1 MTPRRP
7 RNTCPHGDVG
17 RPYPVV
23 STPGWPLG
31 KDTEFDEA
39 LERLEQA
46 LTACE
51 GVFTASIEQLTADDV
66 MKALKSV
73 PLPHRGAVFKP
84 LGLNMKPRQIT
95 RQMSQDTR
103 ALLVRGNEHD
113 VRHAVSALTMKV
125 ATDVE
130 HAALGESEVDP
141 AATWGGPLCRVAT
154 WSSHLTS
161 VKDSRVWLWAS
172 QQSWFVPE
180 GLINVELDIIA
191 GAARRVVDASTDF
204 DGDRALEPAAS
215 AAVDKQELQEKNGA
229 DLRAELDSLE
239 SALKDAVKAAQ
250 RITGSMDEG
259 HPPAYDDV
267 VILMHIR
274 QSFDALV
281 SSLNAK
287 GVPAPGD
294 SIEALRTAVDEVS
307 AGELDG
313 ETRSLLE
320 RVCNLTAPSD
330 QPLLVSQLAQAQD
343 EARDLL
349 GRSPWDSLLRQQAES
364 LGLLADLV
372 APETQVASPMELA
385 MRWSQARPNLSFL
398 ALQATHL
405 IVVRSAQLA
414 EPTESTPA
422 PVVPSPSD
430 SMPPPRP
437 EQGEAGASHV
447 VLVPDEEAPVEVLV
461 VEDDAQ
467 ESDGDQTEPSSEQL
481 VVEGVARL
489 IGAERFGLAAVIGV
503 TAGWSDVLPT
513 ALRVAA
519 LATALRYPNGG
530 ISAALRDELVK
541 IEPAEMGD
549 DTPSTLLVVPA
560 LIRIALVTGEPTTG
574 ALLTELA
581 NRLEPN
587 LAEVAEQVGRR
598 ALHGVLI
605 DSGALLALADVA
617 EGERR
622 LSELAEAAS
631 QARGRHR
638 TLRFKRATDISKVWL
653 SGKGI
658 LGKPL
663 SIVERNET
671 GLVDEVAAAIAHLAD
686 GVNVKEEIDLLDR
699 RFQGTSGKPIEG
711 AGRRD
716 LVGLVREVLTP
727 LAEWVSA
734 VQTLTGRDGKSAW
747 STGEVADM
755 RASVLRK
762 GDALFVALNDLEGN
776 NDPLTAAAA
785 KAAAASLRSTFDVL
799 EGVRTLSPAELA
811 PAYVLSAEL
820 AKLSGVALDDSLEQF
835 MPPPDTTLPDLLD
848 AVDRSWDEA
857 VALHIDGGNFDVAR
871 FLLHKASVGQL
882 PAGNLTDSDLRA
894 GAADTA
900 ERAARAALEHELDQF
915 GAVLGRARSDA
926 EISEEQHGELTSLLE
941 GARKRAKGHDL
952 AQVRRMCEDLER
964 LLRDYRAEA
973 RARLDVRLEALKQED
988 RVESGTSDRITTL
1001 MESGQLSTAEELIY
1015 YLEIDEKT
1023 PDISESDDLERFVPA
1038 VPDAL
1043 VRGVTAEL
1051 IACVRSRTVLHAC
1064 RDLDFTQ
1071 LSKTQAELAADT
1083 LNSWLEMSEAEP
1095 AQRNNFG
1102 ERAQLL
1108 PVLRMIGL
1116 ETGSVTKLPDWPR
1129 GRDRRFVEVAVTG
1142 QVGQAIVPAFGS
1154 KLGGR
1159 LRVLLAWGQP
1169 SAELL
1174 MSWADGDTSDESLL
1188 IAHFGTMNMQTRRDL
1203 AVLSVGRTAPIVV
1216 LDDAALA
1223 YLAAHGNGQ
1232 MTAAMNVLLPFS
1244 GVNPY
1249 LQKRGTVSPE
1259 MFYGR
1264 EEERRSVLDPEGTQ
1278 LVFGG
1283 RGLGKSALLHSAAE
1297 YFEKQRKATGEH
1309 VAIYLDLKVVGIRA
1323 DSAKDQNAI
1332 WDALLDK
1339 LRLRGVVPAL
1349 RRNGPRKASRGWV
1362 EQGIREWLKVD
1373 RQRRLLVLLDE
1384 ADQFFEADMPH
1395 FNETAALKSL
1405 GQDNGGR
1412 VKVVFAGLH
1421 SVQRYAKK
1429 ARNAP
1434 FSHMAQ
1440 RPTVIGPL
1448 KPQHAANLL
1457 SRPLAALGF
1466 EFEHQDLVNRILGS
1480 CSYQPFLLQIFANRL
1495 IAVMHARRRDGV
1507 LGVDQP
1513 PYIIVRQDVD
1523 AVVSQADLRADI
1535 GTAFRDTLNLDH
1547 RYGVIAHVLA
1557 HQAHEYGLDA
1567 RLTDKQLRQECQDYW
1582 PEGFGKLDVE
1592 GFRAYLQEMTGLGVL
1607 APNND
1612 GRGWHLRSANVLGM
1626 IGTKADVEAEL
1637 VSAAELSV
1645 PGEFLLLESRQELP
1659 SGNTSP
1665 LTAAQVDD
1673 VLGDHNNQVR
1683 VVLGSRATG
1692 VDLVNEAIEIA
1703 ASVGDRFQ
1711 LPRIGG
1717 RRRDFKE
1724 QLVAGRP
1731 GEWRVVLDDLYNVA
1745 PNEGACLEALE
1756 YAQTLRPLEA
1766 GVTRSAVIIAGPK
1779 QIPLWRKVFE
1789 QEKSGSD
1796 SQRQAVG
1803 VVVLRRYTAA
1813 TLRVWSMDTNM
1824 FTDKD
1829 TRARLLHTTGGW
1841 PVLVDRVQQLVKG
1854 GGEPAS
1860 KPGTDEHE
1868 ALRLVERDLGTVS
1881 GRNKLLSA
1889 AGLTDDERLSR
1900 AFGGILSIGVSE
1912 RFSRGD
1918 LDVAAGFAVDEPEM
1932 EVECLIALQAFNVE
1946 DGLYTPESTLVRCW
1960 PE

>member
-1 MTPRRP
+1 MTSRRS
-7 RNTCPHGDVG
+7 RTTRQHYDAG

-31 KDTEFDEA
+31 ENTELDEA
-39 LERLEQA
+39 LEGLEQA
-46 LTACE
+46 LTASD
-51 GVFTASIEQLTADDV
+51 GVFAESIEQLTAADV

-84 LGLNMKPRQIT
+84 LGLNMTPRQIT
-95 RQMSQDTR
+95 QQMSQDTR
-103 ALLVRGNEHD
+103 ALLIRGNDHG
-113 VRHAVSALTMKV
+113 VRLAASTLTMAV
-125 ATDVE
+125 AADVE
-130 HAALGESEVDP
+130 RASLGETEVDP
-141 AATWGGPLCRVAT
+141 AATWGNRLCRVAT
-154 WSSHLTS
+154 WSSRVVS
-161 VKDSRVWLWAS
+161 VRDARVWLWAS
-172 QQSWFVPE
+172 QQAWFAPE
-180 GLINVELDIIA
+180 GSVNLELGSID
-191 GAARRVVDASTDF
+191 AAAQRVVV
-204 DGDRALEPAAS
+204 AS
-215 AAVDKQELQEKNGA
+215 AAFDGGRGLEPVADAAVGEKEQQEETGVDLLVEIDG
-229 DLRAELDSLE
+229 LE
-239 SALKDAVKAAQ
+239 STFEDAVKAAQ
-250 RITGSMDEG
+250 RITESLDAGR
-259 HPPAYDDV
+259 PPAHEDV
-267 VILMHIR
+267 GVLTHAR
-274 QSFDALV
+274 RSFEAFASAL
-281 SSLNAK
+281 SAK
-287 GVPAPGD
+287 GIAAPGE
-294 SIEALRTAVDEVS
+294 SLEALRAAVDELSV
-307 AGELDG
+307 GEQDSEL
-313 ETRSLLE
+313 RS
-320 RVCNLTAPSD
+320 RVEQVCDLAAPPEHS
-330 QPLLVSQLAQAQD
+330 LLVSQLAQAQG

-349 GRSPWDSLLRQQAES
+349 SRSPWDSSLRQQAES
-364 LGLLADLV
+364 LGLLADLA
-372 APETQVASPMELA
+372 APATQAASPMELA
-385 MRWSQARPNLSFL
+385 TRWSQARPDLSFL
-398 ALQATHL
+398 ALQATQL
-405 IVVRSAQLA
+405 IMVRRDRPAELA
-414 EPTESTPA
+414 EPKSA
-422 PVVPSPSD
+422 PVVPPPGSPVLA
-430 SMPPPRP
+430 PHP
-437 EQGEAGASHV
+437 ELREASVSQPAEM
-447 VLVPDEEAPVEVLV
+447 PDEGTTGTFLV
-461 VEDDAQ
+461 AEDDAQ
-467 ESDGDQTEPSSEQL
+467 EPGDEQPEPSSDRL
-481 VVEGVARL
+481 LADGVARL
-489 IGAERFGLAAVIGV
+489 IGAERFGLAAVIAL
-503 TAGWSDVLPT
+503 TAGWSRVLQA

-519 LATALRYPNGG
+519 LASALRYPNGG
-530 ISAALRDELVK
+530 ISTVLRDELVEL
-541 IEPAEMGD
+541 EPAEMAD
-549 DTPSTLLVVPA
+549 DNPSTLLVVPA
-560 LIRIALVTGEPTTG
+560 LIRAALVTGEPTTG

-598 ALHGVLI
+598 ALHGVLVG
-605 DSGALLALADVA
+605 SGALLALADVA

-622 LSELAEAAS
+622 LSELADAAG

-653 SGKGI
+653 GTKGL

-671 GLVDEVAAAIAHLAD
+671 GSVDEVAAAIAHLAD
-686 GVNVKEEIDLLDR
+686 SSNVKDEIDILDR
-699 RFQGTSGKPIEG
+699 KFQGTSGKPIEG
-711 AGRRD
+711 AGRQD
-716 LVGLVREVLTP
+716 LITLVREVLTP

-734 VQTLTGRDGKSAW
+734 VQSLTGRDDKSTW

-755 RASVLRK
+755 RASVLGT
-762 GDALFVALNDLEGN
+762 GDALFRALKELEGN

-785 KAAAASLRSTFDVL
+785 KAATASLKGTFEVL
-799 EGVRTLSPAELA
+799 QGARTLPSPELA
-811 PAYVLSAEL
+811 PTYVLSAEL
-820 AKLSGVALDDSLEQF
+820 AKLPGVVLDGTLDEF
-835 MPPPDTTLPDLLD
+835 VPPADTTFPELL
-848 AVDRSWDEA
+848 AAIDRGWDEA
-857 VALHIDGGNFDVAR
+857 VALHVDGANFEVAR
-871 FLLHKASVGQL
+871 FLLDKASVGQL
-882 PAGNLTDSDLRA
+882 PAGNLTDVEAQASAVD
-894 GAADTA
+894 AA
-900 ERAARAALEHELDQF
+900 EKAARTKLEHELDRF
-915 GAVLGRARSDA
+915 SAVLGRARSDA
-926 EISEEQHGELTSLLE
+926 EISEEQDGELSSLLE

-952 AQVRRMCEDLER
+952 ARVRQMCEELEQ

-973 RARLDVRLEALKQED
+973 RARLEVRLETLKQED
-988 RVESGTSDRITTL
+988 RVEVGTSDRITKL
-1001 MESGQLSTAEELIY
+1001 MDSGQLSTAEELIY
-1015 YLEIDEKT
+1015 FLEIDEKT
-1023 PDISESDDLERFVPA
+1023 PDIYESEDLERFAPA

-1043 VRGVTAEL
+1043 VHGVTADL
-1051 IACVRSRTVLHAC
+1051 VASVRGRAVVDAC
-1064 RDLDFTQ
+1064 RTLDFTQ
-1071 LSKTQAELAADT
+1071 LSETRAELAADT
-1083 LNSWLEMSEAEP
+1083 LKNWREMSLADP
-1095 AQRNNFG
+1095 AQRYNLG

-1108 PVLRMIGL
+1108 PVLRMMGL
-1116 ETGSVTKLPDWPR
+1116 ETGSVTKLSDWPR

-1142 QVGQAIVPAFGS
+1142 HVGQAIVPAFGS

-1203 AVLSVGRTAPIVV
+1203 AVLSAGRTAPIVV

-1244 GVNPY
+1244 AVNPY

-1297 YFEKQRKATGEH
+1297 YFEKQRRATGDR
-1309 VAIYLDLKVVGIRA
+1309 VAIYLDLKVIGIRA

-1339 LRLRGVVPAL
+1339 LRLRDVVPAP
-1349 RRNGPRKASRGWV
+1349 RRNSPRKASRAWV
-1362 EQGIREWLKVD
+1362 EDGVREWLNVD

-1395 FNETAALKSL
+1395 FHETAALKSL
-1405 GQDNGGR
+1405 GQDSGGR

-1457 SRPLAALGF
+1457 SKPLAALGF
-1466 EFEHQDLVNRILGS
+1466 EFEDQDLVNRILGY

-1513 PYIIVRQDVD
+1513 PYTIVRQDVD
-1523 AVVSQADLRADI
+1523 AVVNQADLRADI
-1535 GTAFRDTLNLDH
+1535 RTAFRDTLNLDH

-1557 HQAHEYGLDA
+1557 HHAYEYGLDA
-1567 RLTDKQLRQECQDYW
+1567 RLTDKQLREECQDYW

-1626 IGTKADVEAEL
+1626 IGTKTDVEAEL

-1645 PGEFLLLESRQELP
+1645 PGEFLVLESRQELP
-1659 SGNTSP
+1659 SGHTSP

-1692 VDLVNEAIEIA
+1692 IGLVGEAIGIA

-1711 LPRIGG
+1711 LPRVGG

-1731 GEWRVVLDDLYNVA
+1731 GEWRVVLDDLYSVA

-1756 YAQTLRPLEA
+1756 YAQTLRPTAA
-1766 GVTRSAVIIAGPK
+1766 GVTRSAVIVAGPE
-1779 QIPLWRKVFE
+1779 QVPLWRAVFE
-1789 QEKSGSD
+1789 QEISGND
-1796 SQRQAVG
+1796 S
-1803 VVVLRRYTAA
+1803 
-1813 TLRVWSMDTNM
+1813 
-1824 FTDKD
+1824 
-1829 TRARLLHTTGGW
+1829 
-1841 PVLVDRVQQLVKG
+1841 
-1854 GGEPAS
+1854 S
-1860 KPGTDEHE
+1860 K
-1868 ALRLVERDLGTVS
+1868 
-1881 GRNKLLSA
+1881 
-1889 AGLTDDERLSR
+1889 
-1900 AFGGILSIGVSE
+1900 
-1912 RFSRGD
+1912 
-1918 LDVAAGFAVDEPEM
+1918 
-1932 EVECLIALQAFNVE
+1932 
-1946 DGLYTPESTLVRCW
+1946 
-1960 PE
+1960 